1 MKSTILRLVVSL
13 VLVLSIAVAYG
24 VNFDT
29 AYAGP
34 PEGKGGQNK
43 EKGGPNLFWD

>member
-13 VLVLSIAVAYG
+13 VLVLSIALAYG

-29 AYAGP
+29 AEAGGK
-34 PEGKGGQNK
+34 GKGGQNK